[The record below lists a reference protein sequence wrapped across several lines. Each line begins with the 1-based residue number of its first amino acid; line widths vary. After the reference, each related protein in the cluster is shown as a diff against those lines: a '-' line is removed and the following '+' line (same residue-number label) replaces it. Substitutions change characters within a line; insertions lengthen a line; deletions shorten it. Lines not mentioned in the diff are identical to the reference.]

1 MKRALEMVVAGSII
15 LAGTALWALGS
26 HIVWSVQK
34 VLVAAIA
41 LAMVGLAVG
50 LSQRQEEQ

>member
-1 MKRALEMVVAGSII
+1 MKRALETVVAGSII

-26 HIVWSVQK
+26 HIAWSVQK

-50 LSQRQEEQ
+50 L